1 MRPNFVFFDA
11 CILFR
16 KNNIYFII
24 SFTNF
29 VTIIIKKH
37 NIPVIKLILAIQSKL
52 CESWIETFELFT
64 LKTQTHNFNLTE
76 TSKFYK
82 LIIYLWLQ
90 EESLK
95 KIYPASL
102 DQRDW
107 TILLVISHTKK
118 NQKKFFFWE
127 SWSYI
132 IRKLLIQ

>member
-1 MRPNFVFFDA
+1 M
-11 CILFR
+11 
-16 KNNIYFII
+16 
-24 SFTNF
+24 
-29 VTIIIKKH
+29 
-37 NIPVIKLILAIQSKL
+37 AIQSKL

-90 EESLK
+90 EECLK

-118 NQKKFFFWE
+118 NQKSFFFENHDLISSENFWYNNDQSLIFPEDE
-127 SWSYI
+127 SSNLDLWSFLSKSLCFGQYFCHSMMWPWM
-132 IRKLLIQ
+132 

>member
-1 MRPNFVFFDA
+1 M
-11 CILFR
+11 
-16 KNNIYFII
+16 
-24 SFTNF
+24 
-29 VTIIIKKH
+29 
-37 NIPVIKLILAIQSKL
+37 AIQSKL

-102 DQRDW
+102 SIKETEQFCW
-107 TILLVISHTKK
+107 WFHTQKK
-118 NQKKFFFWE
+118 PKKFFFENHDLISSENFWYNNDQSLIFPEEE
-127 SWSYI
+127 SSNLDLWSFLSKSLCFGQYFCH
-132 IRKLLIQ
+132 RMMWPWT

>member
-1 MRPNFVFFDA
+1 M
-11 CILFR
+11 
-16 KNNIYFII
+16 
-24 SFTNF
+24 
-29 VTIIIKKH
+29 
-37 NIPVIKLILAIQSKL
+37 AIQSKL

-118 NQKKFFFWE
+118 NQKSFFFENHDLISSENFWYNNDQSLIFPEDE
-127 SWSYI
+127 SSNLDLWSFLSKSLCFGQYFCHSMMWPWM
-132 IRKLLIQ
+132 